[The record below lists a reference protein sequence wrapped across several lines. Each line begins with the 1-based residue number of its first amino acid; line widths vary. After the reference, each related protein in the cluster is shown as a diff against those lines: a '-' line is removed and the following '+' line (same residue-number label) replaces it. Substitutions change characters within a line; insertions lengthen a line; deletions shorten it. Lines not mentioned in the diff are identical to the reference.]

1 MTEDLGA
8 DHEAADDL
16 RNLAEVVIDGRLCSL
31 LFPVFVRGFQEDTG
45 GEPSFWARKIA
56 REVGA
61 EHEAGMHSDPEEIAC
76 RLLSKADE
84 LESGLRGGDR

>member
-16 RNLAEVVIDGRLCSL
+16 RHVAEAVIYGRLCSC
-31 LFPVFVRGFQEDTG
+31 LFPGWVRAFQEDTG
-45 GEPSFWARKIA
+45 GEPTYWARKIA
-56 REVGA
+56 RLVGA